1 MDLTNHQRPAPEVDR
16 EQASRDET
24 MLACRVALGEAAF
37 AAAWAKGRVLTLAQA
52 ISLALERVR

>member
-1 MDLTNHQRPAPEVDR
+1 
-16 EQASRDET
+16 

-37 AAAWAKGRVLTLAQA
+37 AAAWAKGRALTLAQA